1 MTFGR
6 FAYNNIIR
14 NFRAY
19 LAYFLSSIFSIMIFF
34 VFAVSMFHPIIT
46 DSGIQ
51 SGSTAFM
58 ALMISE
64 LIILGFS
71 LLFILYS
78 LGNFLKSRLRDFG
91 VMIIIGMSNKQL
103 KRLILIEN
111 LIIGLLA
118 IMLGIL
124 LGLSISKL
132 FLLYL
137 GKIFYMNLTE
147 SYFPIKAILMTI
159 ISFMLLFLITGP
171 LSLKLLN
178 KNNIFELLVGTKKP
192 KKDIKPSKLFGILG
206 ISCLMTGYAMILFG
220 NKLNINGDMYMIALL
235 ITLGM
240 FLFFS
245 QFTILILKHM
255 KNREKFYKNK
265 INMLLI
271 GNLVY
276 KMKDNSRLLFL
287 MTILL
292 SGTLVAFT
300 TTLTLVTSQ
309 GKSSKNNFPMVY
321 SYFSEDNNNKKY
333 EDLEEIRNTIKE
345 YDYKELSFPMLEYNN
360 EVLLSMS
367 NYNKLSKQLGLD
379 KINLKIDEGI
389 IVPRYN
395 SKEHINSLK
404 EIKAYKIKNVNIKI
418 KESTDRIIF
427 PTGMFS
433 KIIVIHD
440 NLYNNIQSKFS
451 KINFHGFD
459 YENWQNSA
467 DITEALKEKHFNL
480 DRNDMKSYFLTL
492 PDMYLAELQQSKI
505 LQFMGIFI
513 GVILFMAVLSFLYF
527 RLYTDE
533 PFDKVKYNNLSKIG
547 LSFKN
552 MNKIV
557 SIEIGILFFVPFI
570 IAIVNSIFSLL
581 FLNSVLNNSFN
592 LKNWGILLVL
602 SCIYSLYFHLLK
614 KFYIRKVWFFD

>member
-1 MTFGR
+1 MNFGR

-58 ALMISE
+58 ALLTSE

-91 VMIIIGMSNKQL
+91 VMMIIGISNKQL
-103 KRLILIEN
+103 RRLILIEN

-118 IMLGIL
+118 IILGIL

-159 ISFMLLFLITGP
+159 ISFMLMFLITGP

-178 KNNIFELLVGTKKP
+178 KNNIFELLAGTKKP

-206 ISCLMTGYAMILFG
+206 IVCLMTGYAMVLFG
-220 NKLNINGDMYMIALL
+220 NKLNINGGMYTVAML
-235 ITLGM
+235 ITLGT

-245 QFTILILKHM
+245 QFSVLILKHM
-255 KNREKFYKNK
+255 KNKEKFYKNK
-265 INMLLI
+265 VNMLLI
-271 GNLVY
+271 SNLVY

-300 TTLTLVTSQ
+300 TTSTLVTSQ
-309 GKSSKNNFPMVY
+309 GKSSKDNFPMVY
-321 SYFSEDNNNKKY
+321 SYFSEDNNNKEY
-333 EDLEEIRNTIKE
+333 EELKQIRNTIKE

-360 EVLLSMS
+360 EILLSIN

-379 KINLKIDEGI
+379 KINLKKDEGV

-404 EIKAYKIKNVNIKI
+404 EIKAYKIKNVDIKI
-418 KESTDRIIF
+418 KESANKMIF

-440 NLYNNIQSKFS
+440 DLYNNIQSKFS
-451 KINFHGFD
+451 KINFYGFD

-467 DITEALKEKHFNL
+467 DITKVLKEKYFNL
-480 DRNDMKSYFLTL
+480 DRKDIRSYFLTL
-492 PDMYLAELQQSKI
+492 PDMYLTELQQSKI

-513 GVILFMAVLSFLYF
+513 GVILFMAVFSFLYF

-557 SIEIGILFFVPFI
+557 SIEIWVLFFVPFI
-570 IAIVNSIFSLL
+570 IAIINSILSLL
-581 FLNSVLNNSFN
+581 LLNSVLNNSFN
-592 LKNWGILLVL
+592 LKTLGILLVL